1 MTSPSS
7 VGDPLMGF
15 QRVVTQDRV
24 AAYADASGDHNP
36 IHLDE
41 EFAATTRFERRIA
54 HGMLS
59 LAFVWEMMSANYPD
73 DWHKGGTVKTRF
85 TSPVVPGEEVE
96 VGGSVKRLRN
106 VGGEDFIECDV
117 SVTRPNGEKAL
128 TGSATVPLSRMSVRD

>member
-1 MTSPSS
+1 MTMPRS
-7 VGDPLMGF
+7 VGDQLVGF
-15 QRVVTQDRV
+15 RREVTQDRV
-24 AAYADASGDHNP
+24 TAYAHASGDHNP

-41 EFAATTRFERRIA
+41 DFAASTRFGQRIA

-73 DWHKGGTVKTRF
+73 HWHKGGTVKTRF

-96 VGGSVKRLRN
+96 VVGTVKRLRILD
-106 VGGEDFIECDV
+106 GEEFIECDV

-128 TGSATVPLSRMSVRD
+128 TGSVTVPSLRPSD